1 MSNELECDIFTLE
14 CDIFT
19 FEEALERFQAAGE
32 QFGHLSPVFLTYFK
46 GGFTL
51 SYQKEDERTENND

>member
-1 MSNELECDIFTLE
+1 MTNELE

-19 FEEALERFQAAGE
+19 FEEALERFQGAGE
-32 QFGHLSPVFLTYFK
+32 QYGHLSPVVLTYYK

-51 SYQKEDERTENND
+51 SYQKENERTNKND